1 VWSEEQAGGK
11 MELTAQMRPQAPSP
25 GIAKR
30 QPIISLVIF
39 LFFARGFSTVLIDT
53 LIPKLKSLFELSYAE
68 AMLTQLCFFL
78 GYLVFSLPAAN
89 ILARIGYIRAIVLG
103 LAIMATGCLIFAPA
117 ALFGLY
123 PGFLAALFIMAAGIT
138 MLQVVTNPFIAALG
152 PPKSSHSRLTL
163 AQAFNSLGTTVGP
176 LVGAWLILGSARL
189 PSGIQTADA
198 KSAVRIVDTHG
209 LQLPFLVIAGTLSLV
224 AVIFWIKRTY
234 PAPKINVFDTDIIS
248 GFRLLKNYRFLLG
261 VISIFVYVGAEVS
274 IGSILVNYLTQTS
287 VLSIA
292 PSRAGLLASLYW
304 GGAMC
309 GRFIGSAALRIVPPG
324 IALSFYGTLATLLA
338 VLSSYSTGTTAA
350 VAILAIGLFNSIM
363 FPTIFM
369 LALEE
374 IGDDRPEGSGILCMA
389 IVGGA
394 VVPLITGIVADRRG
408 LAFALLVPAAC
419 YLWIVIY
426 GIYTRRHLSR
436 SIGADLIV

>member
-1 VWSEEQAGGK
+1 
-11 MELTAQMRPQAPSP
+11 MELTTQMKPQAPWPSP
-25 GIAKR
+25 AAR
-30 QPIISLVIF
+30 QPMISLVIF
-39 LFFARGFSTVLIDT
+39 LFFARGFSTVLVDT

-78 GYLVFSLPAAN
+78 GYLVFSLPAAS

-103 LAIMATGCLIFAPA
+103 LAVMAAGCLIFAPA

-138 MLQVVTNPFIAALG
+138 TLQVVTNPFIAVLG
-152 PPKSSHSRLTL
+152 PPRSSHSRLTL
-163 AQAFNSLGTTVGP
+163 AQAFNSLGTTIAP
-176 LVGAWLILGSARL
+176 FVGAWLILGPPRL
-189 PSGIQTADA
+189 PSGIQPADA
-198 KSAVRIVDTHG
+198 KSAVHIVDTHG
-209 LQLPFLVIAGTLSLV
+209 LQLPFLVIAGTLAVV
-224 AVIFWIKRTY
+224 AVIFWLKRTY
-234 PAPKINVFDTDIIS
+234 PAPKINVFGTNIIS

-292 PSRAGLLASLYW
+292 APRAGQLASLYW

-324 IALSFYGTLATLLA
+324 VALSFCGTLATLLA

-394 VVPLITGIVADRRG
+394 VVPLITGIVADRQG

-419 YLWIVIY
+419 YVWIAIY
-426 GIYTRRHLSR
+426 GTYTGRYLSR
-436 SIGADLIV
+436 STSADLII